1 MTNYKR
7 EEFGPSGYSVVK
19 QQQPL
24 SQSFYHHQQQQSSSS
39 SVLKSKSLSNF
50 SHKIDHDGH
59 EAIKKALPP
68 LPSAST
74 STSSRPLIKERLS
87 KAYDERPPV
96 SRRTSQKYLANNNN
110 NIGNGNNYDYNISA
124 ASSRRPSISG
134 SVSNGYERG
143 RTPRPY
149 STSYDFQISSG
160 ISGLHQSSGLRSVR
174 SSPMRDMGA
183 PLTASRRNSIV
194 DSRRLPWPEPSPIR
208 ELPPQAPKI
217 KIKHYPLPPPSYT
230 EGMIAVSKRL
240 RNRSSSPAPNYAE
253 LELSSRPALIPAAI
267 GRPSPSREMIRMSM
281 SGPPLKYNYGRYI

>member
-19 QQQPL
+19 QPL
-24 SQSFYHHQQQQSSSS
+24 SQSFYQQQSCSS

-68 LPSAST
+68 LPSA
-74 STSSRPLIKERLS
+74 TSSRPLIKERLS

-96 SRRTSQKYLANNNN
+96 SRRTSQKYLANNLGG
-110 NIGNGNNYDYNISA
+110 GNDYISA
-124 ASSRRPSISG
+124 VSSRRPSISG

-160 ISGLHQSSGLRSVR
+160 GLQSGLRSVR

-194 DSRRLPWPEPSPIR
+194 DSRRLPWPEPSPMR

-217 KIKHYPLPPPSYT
+217 KVRHYPLPPPSYT

-240 RNRSSSPAPNYAE
+240 RNRSASPAPNYAE

>member
-1 MTNYKR
+1 MINTYFHLPLYVYTTYNNHYINFQR

-134 SVSNGYERG
+134 EHY
-143 RTPRPY
+143 
-149 STSYDFQISSG
+149 YDEIEMYIIFIDPNF
-160 ISGLHQSSGLRSVR
+160 IYICRFGLQWL
-174 SSPMRDMGA
+174 
-183 PLTASRRNSIV
+183 
-194 DSRRLPWPEPSPIR
+194 
-208 ELPPQAPKI
+208 
-217 KIKHYPLPPPSYT
+217 
-230 EGMIAVSKRL
+230 
-240 RNRSSSPAPNYAE
+240 
-253 LELSSRPALIPAAI
+253 
-267 GRPSPSREMIRMSM
+267 
-281 SGPPLKYNYGRYI
+281 

>member
-1 MTNYKR
+1 MINTYFHLPLYVYTTYNNHYINFQR

-19 QQQPL
+19 QQQQPL
-24 SQSFYHHQQQQSSSS
+24 SQSFYHHQQQQSS

-134 SVSNGYERG
+134 EH
-143 RTPRPY
+143 
-149 STSYDFQISSG
+149 YDEIDNF
-160 ISGLHQSSGLRSVR
+160 
-174 SSPMRDMGA
+174 
-183 PLTASRRNSIV
+183 
-194 DSRRLPWPEPSPIR
+194 
-208 ELPPQAPKI
+208 PKFI
-217 KIKHYPLPPPSYT
+217 GTMYIIL
-230 EGMIAVSKRL
+230 L
-240 RNRSSSPAPNYAE
+240 NPNF
-253 LELSSRPALIPAAI
+253 I
-267 GRPSPSREMIRMSM
+267 
-281 SGPPLKYNYGRYI
+281 YICRFSLQWL